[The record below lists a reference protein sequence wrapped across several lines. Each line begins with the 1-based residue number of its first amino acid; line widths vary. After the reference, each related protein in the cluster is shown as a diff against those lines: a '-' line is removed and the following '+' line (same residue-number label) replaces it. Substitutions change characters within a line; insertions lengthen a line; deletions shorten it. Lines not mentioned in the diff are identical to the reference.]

1 MVDATDLKSVEPYKL
16 VRVRVSLPPSIGV
29 YLSLPLGKTFSAN
42 PTYAVSGR
50 QLLIWDTIPKGLTKG

>member
-29 YLSLPLGKTFSAN
+29 Y
-42 PTYAVSGR
+42 
-50 QLLIWDTIPKGLTKG
+50 I